1 MPLILSL
8 DGGSTSLKIGLLDTE
23 SQRIISQLTINRAF
37 SYKTITDPQGVQYLD
52 EILSQLPKE
61 GIKKIVLGISG
72 ADTET
77 EISDCSNKISGHFK
91 TQYPEAEIKIFNDV
105 DLVLENTCSTLKN
118 KIAIISGTG
127 SNCVGINENGIKA
140 KAGGLDY
147 ILSDQGS
154 GYNIGLL
161 ALRSAVESEDGRSK
175 KTDLQNEIFK
185 QLSVNSGKE
194 LKKIFAKKDFAKLA
208 LVVVKMANSKDQT
221 SIQILQQAG
230 YELFKHVKAVAL
242 NLELRDKEFLVI
254 QAGSMFKVKDVRDP
268 FEEMVKDY
276 FPGVLLELP
285 KNPSF
290 WGAINLV

>member
-105 DLVLENTCSTLKN
+105 DYFFSRV
-118 KIAIISGTG
+118 KISATVQPGQLIMYHGWESYQF
-127 SNCVGINENGIKA
+127 K
-140 KAGGLDY
+140 GGK
-147 ILSDQGS
+147 
-154 GYNIGLL
+154 
-161 ALRSAVESEDGRSK
+161 SARNV
-175 KTDLQNEIFK
+175 
-185 QLSVNSGKE
+185 
-194 LKKIFAKKDFAKLA
+194 
-208 LVVVKMANSKDQT
+208 MASP
-221 SIQILQQAG
+221 
-230 YELFKHVKAVAL
+230 L
-242 NLELRDKEFLVI
+242 NPI
-254 QAGSMFKVKDVRDP
+254 
-268 FEEMVKDY
+268 EMVGDY
-276 FPGVLLELP
+276 PYLKPVMAVRQPGQSDRDTRVEIE
-285 KNPSF
+285 K
-290 WGAINLV
+290 V